1 MTERKFKQTSVASK
15 LTKRLC
21 ILAVLSFGIALV
33 AMYSVGA
40 GRIESLIINSTVK
53 MVEDN
58 ARLLEGRL
66 DQYLM
71 LVDTISVDERLSDPE
86 TGFDEKED
94 VLRNYVDLYEEKYG
108 VKSIGYI
115 DLEGKLTST
124 DGYEED
130 ISDKD
135 YFKDLMQDKKY
146 ISSPSYDINSGEQII
161 FMGTAFKQGTRVVG
175 AITCTFDSKFLSDM
189 IQDLEYLLEGKSY
202 VLDRQGTVIASNDL
216 SEVAERYN
224 VIKELEQDPTL
235 THLEGIAEVHQ
246 KMIEG
251 GEGAELINDGM
262 RKYIVYHNIPHSQG
276 WSLAFEVKRKDII
289 NEVTAIAT
297 VNLVS
302 CVIGTIVLCIGMVI
316 TAKPLGKRLN
326 YVKGEIDK
334 MAQGDFTIKL
344 NTEGEKIR
352 DEITLMTEA
361 LQKSID
367 ATRKTLSAA
376 ENNAVVLMR
385 QVKDLEGV
393 SQEIYEGANNIA
405 TSMTDTAT
413 ENTNQSVEITNM
425 NQQMD
430 EFVASLREMENNI
443 EEVRQVTIEAESE
456 IKDSQEKV
464 RDLVT
469 SVDTFNQSFSQF
481 GNMIENMNEK
491 ISSINGITAAIT
503 QISEQTNLL
512 ALNAAIEAA
521 RAGEAGRGFSVVA
534 EEIRK
539 LAEQSQNS
547 VSEISR
553 IIETVLSEG
562 EQLTNSSDE
571 INVKMQVQKEN
582 IDRAVV
588 TFEHMADA
596 MNSILPK
603 TEAMA
608 VISAS
613 NKRQKDSIKAS
624 IEKVAYTSQ
633 ELATTSQEV
642 SATAEEFNQSS
653 KSIRDVAKAVNQL
666 TMELAEQME
675 HFKVN

>member
-1 MTERKFKQTSVASK
+1 MARKLKQTSVVSK
-15 LTKRLC
+15 LTKRLWY
-21 ILAVLSFGIALV
+21 IAGLSFSVALV
-33 AMYSVGA
+33 AMCLVGA
-40 GRIESLIINSTVK
+40 TRIENLTIKSTIK

-66 DQYLM
+66 DKYLM
-71 LVDTISVDERLSDPE
+71 LVDTISVDERLCDPE
-86 TGFDEKED
+86 VGFDEKEN
-94 VLRNYVDLYEEKYG
+94 VLRGYVDLYGEKYG

-115 DLEGKLTST
+115 DLEGQLTST
-124 DGYEED
+124 DGFENN

-146 ISSPSYDINSGEQII
+146 ISSPSYNIKTGQQII
-161 FMGTAFKQGTRVVG
+161 YMGASLKQGTQVVG
-175 AITCTFDSKFLSDM
+175 AITCTFDGKFLSDM
-189 IQDLEYLLEGKSY
+189 IQDLEYLQEGKSY
-202 VLDRQGTVIASNDL
+202 VLNKQGTVIASNNS

-235 THLEGIAEVHQ
+235 THLEDIAKAHQ

-251 GEGAELINDGM
+251 GEGAEVINDGM
-262 RKYIVYHNIPHSQG
+262 DKYIVYHNIPHSQG

-289 NEVTAIAT
+289 SEVIEIAI
-297 VNLVS
+297 VNALS
-302 CVIGTIVLCIGMVI
+302 CSIAIILLCIGMVI

-326 YVKGEIDK
+326 YLKGEIDK

-344 NTEGEKIR
+344 NTEDEKTR
-352 DEITLMTEA
+352 DEITLMAEA

-367 ATRKTLSAA
+367 ATRKTLTAV
-376 ENNAVVLMR
+376 EHNATVLMG
-385 QVKDLEGV
+385 QAKGLEGV
-393 SQEIYEGANNIA
+393 SHEIYEGANNIA
-405 TSMTDTAT
+405 ASMTNTAT
-413 ENTNQSVEITNM
+413 ENTNQSIEITNM

-430 EFVASLREMENNI
+430 EFVANLDEMENNI
-443 EEVRQVTIEAESE
+443 EEVIYVTLEAENE
-456 IKDSQEKV
+456 IKGSQEQV

-469 SVDTFNQSFSQF
+469 SVDTFNQSFNQF
-481 GNMIENMNEK
+481 GNMIENMNKK
-491 ISSINGITAAIT
+491 IFSINGITAAIT

-539 LAEQSQNS
+539 LAEQSQES
-547 VSEISR
+547 VREISR
-553 IIETVLSEG
+553 IIEAVLNEG
-562 EQLTNSSDE
+562 EHLTSSSDE

-596 MNSILPK
+596 MKSILPK

-608 VISAS
+608 AVSAA

-624 IEKVAYTSQ
+624 IEKVAHASQ
-633 ELATTSQEV
+633 ELAAASQEV
-642 SATAEEFNQSS
+642 AATAEEFNQSS
-653 KSIRDVAKAVNQL
+653 ESIRDVAKAVNQL
-666 TMELAEQME
+666 TVELTEQME
-675 HFKVN
+675 QFKVK